1 VQSLWRVACVRIPRF
16 PIGAVWRAARRGEA
30 GMAAAGGQLLLPF
43 SQPESSLP
51 SSPRGSS
58 APPSSAP
65 AHWDDVAI
73 ALTDAAGR
81 RLQAASAA
89 AGRAGVRAGMRPTEA
104 RALCAEL
111 VELPWDDV
119 AVGAAI
125 TEASAQL
132 LAASPQVTP
141 VAGAPG
147 LWWVGATGF
156 DAVGGERAL
165 AHTLLRVA
173 RRWHPRPRVAIA
185 GSCVAARAATWAGA
199 SFEQRADDRA
209 LVHVVPPGGD
219 AAYLAPA
226 PLALVPMDDELRAA
240 LQALG
245 LRSVGMLAALDAEDI
260 ERRWGEVGLRAWRLA
275 RADDPRRP
283 VLARVETQ
291 PAVEVELA
299 SPAVTMEPVLF
310 LVRAALDRL
319 VQQMIAH
326 GRAVAAVAITLTLD
340 DARGPTA
347 SAPAHTVTRE
357 ARPARPLA
365 RVLPLFER
373 CRALLD
379 TWTLE
384 APVMAVRVAIVAVAP
399 LTGEQGDLLSASWR
413 DLGAADAAL
422 ERLRAELGTGA
433 IVRAQARDTHRPEK
447 AGIWREL
454 QSDGPTVGQSPGT
467 ADLSRQTTVGPSDRE
482 TIRPVLRL
490 ISPLTVHRSP
500 FTEPAASLP
509 ATPAARRALDPPEPV
524 EVVCEDETPRLV
536 TWRGQHIAI
545 TRALGPERLSGDWWD
560 DGYRRDYWR
569 CESTTGE
576 LTLYRDRSDDAWR
589 LQSWGD

>member
-1 VQSLWRVACVRIPRF
+1 
-16 PIGAVWRAARRGEA
+16 
-30 GMAAAGGQLLLPF
+30 
-43 SQPESSLP
+43 
-51 SSPRGSS
+51 
-58 APPSSAP
+58 
-65 AHWDDVAI
+65 
-73 ALTDAAGR
+73 
-81 RLQAASAA
+81 
-89 AGRAGVRAGMRPTEA
+89 MRPAEA
-104 RALCAEL
+104 RALCADL
-111 VELPWDDV
+111 IELPWDDV
-119 AVGAAI
+119 AIGTAI
-125 TEASAQL
+125 TEGSAQL

-147 LWWVGATGF
+147 LWWVGASGF
-156 DAVGGERAL
+156 DAVGGERVL

-199 SFEQRADDRA
+199 SFEQGADDRK
-209 LVHVVPPGGD
+209 LVHVVPAGSD
-219 AAYLAPA
+219 ASYLAPA
-226 PLALVPMDDELRAA
+226 PLALVPMDDELRAG

-245 LRSVGMLAALDAEDI
+245 LRTVGMYASLSAEDV

-283 VLARVETQ
+283 VLARVETH

-299 SPAVTMEPVLF
+299 SPASTMEPVLF

-326 GRAVAAVAITLTLD
+326 GRAVAAIAITLTLD
-340 DARGPTA
+340 DARGPMATG
-347 SAPAHTVTRE
+347 PAHTVTRE

-379 TWTLE
+379 AWTLD
-384 APVMAVRVAIVAVAP
+384 APVIAVRVAIVAAAP
-399 LTGEQGDLLSASWR
+399 LSGEQGDLLDTSWR

-433 IVRAQARDTHRPEK
+433 IVRAQAQDSHRPEK
-447 AGIWREL
+447 AGVWREAGAPVEPVTREPL
-454 QSDGPTVGQSPGT
+454 TANRNGNSDGLTPPVRASIRST
-467 ADLSRQTTVGPSDRE
+467 LPSDAPPP
-482 TIRPVLRL
+482 TLRL
-490 ISPLTVHRSP
+490 VSPFTVHGSR
-500 FTEPAASLP
+500 FTEPAASLAPP
-509 ATPAARRALDPPEPV
+509 ATTMARRALDPPEPV
-524 EVVCEDETPRLV
+524 EVLCDGETPRVV
-536 TWRGQHIAI
+536 TWRGQRI
-545 TRALGPERLSGDWWD
+545 TVMRALGPERLSGDWWD

-569 CESTTGE
+569 CESIAGD
-576 LTLYRDRSDDAWR
+576 LTVYWDRSDDSWR

>member
-1 VQSLWRVACVRIPRF
+1 
-16 PIGAVWRAARRGEA
+16 
-30 GMAAAGGQLLLPF
+30 
-43 SQPESSLP
+43 
-51 SSPRGSS
+51 
-58 APPSSAP
+58 
-65 AHWDDVAI
+65 
-73 ALTDAAGR
+73 
-81 RLQAASAA
+81 
-89 AGRAGVRAGMRPTEA
+89 MRPAEA
-104 RALCAEL
+104 RALCATL

-147 LWWVGATGF
+147 LWWVGASGF

-199 SFEQRADDRA
+199 SFERAAGDRA
-209 LVHVVPPGGD
+209 LVHVVPAGGD

-245 LRSVGMLAALDAEDI
+245 LRTVGALAALSAEDV
-260 ERRWGEVGLRAWRLA
+260 ERRWGDVGLRAWRLA
-275 RADDPRRP
+275 RADDLRRP

-291 PAVEVELA
+291 PAIEVALS
-299 SPAVTMEPVLF
+299 SPSVTTEPVLF

-319 VQQMIAH
+319 VHQMLAH

-340 DARGPTA
+340 DARGPLATA
-347 SAPAHTVTRE
+347 PVHTVTRE

-379 TWTLE
+379 AWTLD
-384 APVMAVRVAIVAVAP
+384 APVIAVRVAIVAVAP

-433 IVRAQARDTHRPEK
+433 IVRARAQDTHRPERV
-447 AGIWREL
+447 GTWREVTSPVDE
-454 QSDGPTVGQSPGT
+454 QMVNGERSTVNGHGVGNAHGIPDVPAVTVHDSPF
-467 ADLSRQTTVGPSDRE
+467 
-482 TIRPVLRL
+482 
-490 ISPLTVHRSP
+490 TVHRSGLTLHDSR

-509 ATPAARRALDPPEPV
+509 ATTMARRALDPPEPV
-524 EVVCEDETPRLV
+524 EVLCEGETPRVV
-536 TWRGQHIAI
+536 TWRGQRIPV
-545 TRALGPERLSGDWWD
+545 TRAVGPERLSGDWWD

-569 CESTTGE
+569 CDSAAGE
-576 LTLYRDRSDDAWR
+576 LTVYWDRSDESWR

>member
-1 VQSLWRVACVRIPRF
+1 
-16 PIGAVWRAARRGEA
+16 
-30 GMAAAGGQLLLPF
+30 
-43 SQPESSLP
+43 
-51 SSPRGSS
+51 
-58 APPSSAP
+58 
-65 AHWDDVAI
+65 
-73 ALTDAAGR
+73 LTDAAGR
-81 RLQAASAA
+81 RLRAVSAA
-89 AGRAGVRAGMRPTEA
+89 AGRAGVRAGMRPAEA
-104 RALCAEL
+104 RALCAHL
-111 VELPWDDV
+111 IELPWDDV
-119 AVGAAI
+119 AVSAAI
-125 TEASAQL
+125 TELSAQL

-147 LWWVGATGF
+147 LWWVGASGF

-199 SFEQRADDRA
+199 SFEQGAGDRA
-209 LVHVVPPGGD
+209 LVHVVPAGGD

-245 LRSVGMLAALDAEDI
+245 LRTVGAYASLSADDV

-283 VLARVETQ
+283 VLARAETQ

-299 SPAVTMEPVLF
+299 SPAATMEPVLF

-326 GRAVAAVAITLTLD
+326 GRAIAAVAITLTLD
-340 DARGPTA
+340 DARGPMAT
-347 SAPAHTVTRE
+347 APAHTVTRE

-379 TWTLE
+379 GWTLD
-384 APVMAVRVAIVAVAP
+384 APVIAVRVAVAAVAP

-433 IVRAQARDTHRPEK
+433 IVRARAQDTHRPER
-447 AGIWREL
+447 AGVWSDAHAPGEAVNREPL
-454 QSDGPTVGQSPGT
+454 T
-467 ADLSRQTTVGPSDRE
+467 ANRE
-482 TIRPVLRL
+482 ASTAPRPDAPLPALRL
-490 ISPLTVHRSP
+490 VSPHTVHGSP
-500 FTEPAASLP
+500 SPEPA
-509 ATPAARRALDPPEPV
+509 TTMARRALDPPEAI
-524 EVVCEDETPRLV
+524 EVLCDGETPRVV
-536 TWRGQHIAI
+536 TWRGQRIAV

-569 CESTTGE
+569 CESPTGE
-576 LTLYRDRSDDAWR
+576 LTLYWDRSDDSWR